1 MSKLYNNLKREI
13 KRIYYTEKAAKML
26 VNHAKP
32 KKGVKKR

>member
-13 KRIYYTEKAAKML
+13 KRIRFEHKATKML
-26 VNHAKP
+26 MNHAKP